1 MKYSNFKLSGS
12 RRLLI
17 GFVLISLM
25 TMSILPLIGVQ
36 TNETRASAW
45 GNNPYA
51 VTYCD
56 STSTHDKIMQAAI
69 TMLYLHGYYSEYS
82 VYNGYRT
89 YLCNA
94 QAVTD
99 TRSDVHSTYGTTSSY
114 GHSWHLWDSSQYPL
128 TAFNAEFGW
137 AKSASTDSG
146 KIWYLGRALHFVQ
159 DMTQPYHAGGI
170 GVDEDHLEK
179 DRHFLFEAA
188 ATALDA
194 SSLLS
199 PILYGSMSNGHNN
212 GERFFYEALNNGI
225 QLLDYVRL
233 FPSTD
238 PVSPAELAIA
248 QTGINIATQ
257 LTAGLML
264 FFYYNYYNAPSGGGG
279 TGGLHPL

>member
-1 MKYSNFKLSGS
+1 
-12 RRLLI
+12 
-17 GFVLISLM
+17 
-25 TMSILPLIGVQ
+25 
-36 TNETRASAW
+36 
-45 GNNPYA
+45 
-51 VTYCD
+51 
-56 STSTHDKIMQAAI
+56 MQAAI